1 VPDDVS
7 EHLLGAMCEAVS
19 NAARHSG
26 ASKVDVIV
34 GAGAEL
40 SLTVR
45 DNGSGIKDAGRG
57 SGLSNLEQ
65 RATKLGGS
73 MRIEAAAGG
82 GTELDWRVPLAIPG
96 TSGKPGR

>member
-1 VPDDVS
+1 
-7 EHLLGAMCEAVS
+7 MREALS

-26 ASKVDVIV
+26 ASSVDVTV
-34 GAGAEL
+34 HAGGEL

-45 DNGSGIKDAGRG
+45 DNGSGIKDVTRR

-73 MRIEAAAGG
+73 MRIEPATGG
-82 GTELDWRVPLAIPG
+82 GTELDWRVPLALAD
-96 TSGKPGR
+96 KP